1 MGYPERLLSSGER
14 IEAQFRPHW
23 SRLLR
28 EGLLVL
34 LGVVL
39 AGLLISV
46 STPAWVVGL
55 LIVGVVAL
63 IARGVT
69 RWLTTHHVITNERVI
84 YRAGWIAKR
93 GKEIPL
99 EVINDVAFSQTI
111 FERIFKTGDLLI
123 ESAGTHGQTRYR
135 DIPSPEEV
143 QSLIY
148 RVREQRKLHMEGGAT
163 PAASESTAS
172 QLEKLS
178 RLHDQGKL
186 TDEEFETEKAK
197 LLGGS

>member
-1 MGYPERLLSSGER
+1 MGYPERLLSYGEK
-14 IEAQFRPHW
+14 IETQFRPHW

-28 EGLLVL
+28 EGFLVL
-34 LGVVL
+34 LGVIL
-39 AGLLISV
+39 AGILISL
-46 STPAWVVGL
+46 STPAWVVWL

-84 YRAGWIAKR
+84 YRDGRIAKR
-93 GKEIPL
+93 GKENPL

-143 QSLIY
+143 QPLIY
-148 RVREQRKLHMEGGAT
+148 RVREKRKLQMEGGAA
-163 PAASESTAS
+163 PPASESTAS

-178 RLHDQGKL
+178 SLRDEGKL
-186 TDEEFETEKAK
+186 TDQEFETEKTK
-197 LLGGS
+197 LLGGR

>member
-1 MGYPERLLSSGER
+1 MGYPERLLSSGEQ

-28 EGLLVL
+28 EGLLVF

-39 AGLLISV
+39 AGLLLSV
-46 STPAWVVGL
+46 STPAWVVWL
-55 LIVGVVAL
+55 FIVGVIAL

-148 RVREQRKLHMEGGAT
+148 RVREKRKLQMEGGAA
-163 PAASESTAS
+163 PLASESTAS

-178 RLHDQGKL
+178 RLHDEGKL
-186 TDEEFETEKAK
+186 TDQEFETEKTK